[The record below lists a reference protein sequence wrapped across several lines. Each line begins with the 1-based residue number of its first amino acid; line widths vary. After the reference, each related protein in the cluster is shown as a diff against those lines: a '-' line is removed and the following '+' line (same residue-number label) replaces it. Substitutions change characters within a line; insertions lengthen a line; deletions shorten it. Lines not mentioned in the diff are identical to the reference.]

1 MLILVSDIMEVYA
14 ELLLKSFGHF
24 LEYYFLV
31 VAYVEGREEGDRGVP
46 NQPTT
51 QVIFFFLFERIFMV
65 YILSLVQIGC
75 FGLLFE

>member
-1 MLILVSDIMEVYA
+1 M
-14 ELLLKSFGHF
+14 
-24 LEYYFLV
+24 
-31 VAYVEGREEGDRGVP
+31 EGREEGDRGVP

-51 QVIFFFLFERIFMV
+51 QVILFFFLFERMFMV